1 LTDNL
6 IISEVRFDWLPVVY
20 FSGEGAIVRVL
31 TCSAYFS
38 PLAQVICMRKKALAK
53 AKKDDEERKHG
64 TKSTRSLAAITP
76 TAASTAASTAARTA
90 TGIAK
95 PSPKGRSRGLSASKM
110 AGSFRAVLNHASPSH
125 SDQPQRRMER
135 SFSAPSMKKAALDE
149 RTNSQKAEEEK
160 QPSLCKLLTPSPA
173 QFMVGFAMVGRGEFA
188 YLVAETMNKAI
199 LPNKDPAAT
208 RQKMMRDEV
217 YSVVMWALI
226 MYGKDLGGGGA
237 EWGRERERERGIRRT
252 RVVAGGV
259 CGRVDGGWRP
269 LN

>member
-1 LTDNL
+1 
-6 IISEVRFDWLPVVY
+6 
-20 FSGEGAIVRVL
+20 
-31 TCSAYFS
+31 
-38 PLAQVICMRKKALAK
+38 MRKKALAK
-53 AKKDDEERKHG
+53 AKKDEEERKHG
-64 TKSTRSLAAITP
+64 TKSTRALAAITP
-76 TAASTAASTAARTA
+76 IAASTA

-110 AGSFRAVLNHASPSH
+110 AGSFRAALSHASPSH
-125 SDQPQRRMER
+125 SEQPQRRLER
-135 SFSAPSMKKAALDE
+135 AFSAPSLKRAAQDE
-149 RTNSQKAEEEK
+149 RTNSQLAENEK

-226 MYGKDLGGGGA
+226 MYGKERRGGA
-237 EWGRERERERGIRRT
+237 ERGREREREKRERERE
-252 RVVAGGV
+252 
-259 CGRVDGGWRP
+259 
-269 LN
+269 